1 MLSGPSDPGF
11 ETPNVAAAG
20 FQVDPTGSPWTFA
33 GAAGLASNGGPVTS
47 GNPNAPQG
55 TQVAWMQN
63 GGTVSQVVNVA
74 AGSYTISFEAA
85 QRGNFPS
92 NSTIQVKIDGQTV
105 GTITPTGT
113 SYALYSTGPF
123 TVTAGSHTIQFVGV
137 GVGGST
143 ALFDAVSIA
152 AG

>member
-1 MLSGPSDPGF
+1 M
-11 ETPNVAAAG
+11 
-20 FQVDPTGSPWTFA
+20 
-33 GAAGLASNGGPVTS
+33 
-47 GNPNAPQG
+47 
-55 TQVAWMQN
+55 
-63 GGTVSQVVNVA
+63 
-74 AGSYTISFEAA
+74 
-85 QRGNFPS
+85 
-92 NSTIQVKIDGQTV
+92 